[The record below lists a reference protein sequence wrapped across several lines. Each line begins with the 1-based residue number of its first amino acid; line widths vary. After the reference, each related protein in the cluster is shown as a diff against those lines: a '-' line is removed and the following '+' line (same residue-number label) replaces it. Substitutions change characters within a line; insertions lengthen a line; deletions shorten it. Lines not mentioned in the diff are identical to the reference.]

1 MKLEKRTRASL
12 MIIHRFVLLITLIFI
27 EINIHLYYCSTKC
40 CLRQRNICCCTCSSL
55 FSSCPPTPLQALL
68 PLSQSVVLS
77 RSFQTSAVSRDIDTA
92 AKFIGAGAATVGV
105 AGSGAGIGTVFGSLI
120 IGYAR

>member
-12 MIIHRFVLLITLIFI
+12 MIIHRFFLLITLIFI

-55 FSSCPPTPLQALL
+55 FSSCPPHSPPGLAASEPVRSPVPLFPDQCSLQGHRHCCKVHWCWCCH
-68 PLSQSVVLS
+68 SGRGRIRSWNRNSVRQPYHRLC
-77 RSFQTSAVSRDIDTA
+77 
-92 AKFIGAGAATVGV
+92 
-105 AGSGAGIGTVFGSLI
+105 
-120 IGYAR
+120 